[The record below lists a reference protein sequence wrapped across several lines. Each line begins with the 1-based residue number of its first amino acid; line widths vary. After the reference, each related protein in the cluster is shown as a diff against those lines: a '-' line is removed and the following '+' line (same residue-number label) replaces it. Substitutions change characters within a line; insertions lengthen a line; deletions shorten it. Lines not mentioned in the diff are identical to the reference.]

1 MTPAAALWT
10 SIVLG
15 ACAQVFLKRGVSP
28 QSASP
33 GSKPG
38 PPPSG
43 LALLFSPWVLA
54 WGACFV
60 VATGLWLVGLSRIE
74 ISYAFPLLSLGY
86 PIVAILSMMFLGERV
101 TAARWLA
108 ILVITIGVAIIWR
121 TA

>member
-1 MTPAAALWT
+1 MSPTVALWT

-28 QSASP
+28 QNGP
-33 GSKPG
+33 KPG

-43 LALLFSPWVLA
+43 FSLLFSGWVLA
-54 WGACFV
+54 WAACFV
-60 VATGLWLVGLSRIE
+60 VATGLWLVSLSRME

-86 PIVAILSMMFLGERV
+86 PIVAILSMMFLKERV
-101 TAARWLA
+101 TTARWIA
-108 ILVITIGVAIIWR
+108 ILIITIGVAIIAR

>member
-1 MTPAAALWT
+1 MSPTAALWT

-28 QSASP
+28 KNVST
-33 GSKPG
+33 KKNG

-54 WGACFV
+54 WAACFV
-60 VATGLWLVGLSRIE
+60 VATGLWLVGLSRMG

-86 PIVAILSMMFLGERV
+86 PIVAILSMMFLKERV
-101 TAARWLA
+101 TAARWIA
-108 ILVITIGVAIIWR
+108 ILIITIGVAIIAR

>member
-1 MTPAAALWT
+1 MSPTVALWT

-28 QSASP
+28 QNPS
-33 GSKPG
+33 SKPG
-38 PPPSG
+38 TPPSG
-43 LALLFSPWVLA
+43 FALLFSPWVLA

-60 VATGLWLVGLSRIE
+60 VATGLWLVSLSRME

-86 PIVAILSMMFLGERV
+86 PVVAILSMMFLKERV
-101 TAARWLA
+101 TPARWIA
-108 ILVITIGVAIIWR
+108 ILIITIGVAIIAR

>member
-1 MTPAAALWT
+1 MSPTAALWT

-28 QSASP
+28 KNVSP
-33 GSKPG
+33 QKNG

-43 LALLFSPWVLA
+43 LSLLLSGWVLA
-54 WGACFV
+54 WAACFV
-60 VATGLWLVGLSRIE
+60 LATGLWLVGLSHME

-86 PIVAILSMMFLGERV
+86 PIVAILSMMFLKERV
-101 TAARWLA
+101 TPARWIA
-108 ILVITIGVAIIWR
+108 ILIITIGVAIIAR

>member
-28 QSASP
+28 KS
-33 GSKPG
+33 G
-38 PPPSG
+38 PAPAG
-43 LALLFSPWVLA
+43 LALLRSGWVLA
-54 WGACFV
+54 WGASFV
-60 VATGLWLVGLSRIE
+60 LATGLWLIGLSRIE

-86 PIVAILSMMFLGERV
+86 PIVAILSMLFLKERV
-101 TAARWLA
+101 TPARWLA
-108 ILVITIGVAIIWR
+108 ILIITIGVAIIWR

>member
-28 QSASP
+28 KN
-33 GSKPG
+33 GT
-38 PPPSG
+38 PPSG
-43 LALLFSPWVLA
+43 FALLRSPWVLA
-54 WGACFV
+54 WGVCFV
-60 VATGLWLVGLSRIE
+60 VATGLWLIGLSRLQ

-101 TAARWLA
+101 TRARWLA
-108 ILVITIGVAIIWR
+108 ILIITIGVAIIWR